1 MIKAILA
8 SPSSSSTLEMGGEEL
23 IKKWQ
28 TETDSILWLDLDNV
42 DKNKEKAI
50 LTEFGCHPLAVED
63 TQRERHPPKIEL
75 FDDYIFLL
83 YRGFVETDDN
93 LKFEHL
99 QVGMFVGHRV
109 LITCHPKSSVAINA
123 LFNKNCEK
131 LLKRSPMHLAL
142 KIFHS
147 SCGNYLK
154 QLFAFEANLE
164 KIEDEFQLSG
174 NDNMMREITAY
185 RSQLVKIRRTFNYH
199 VTVGDTLKTLLEDEE
214 TSLITSA
221 EVHTVNDLRERLDR
235 LLSLSQMYYDICG
248 DLIDG
253 YMSITSH
260 QLNATMRVLT
270 VITALFVPLTFL
282 AGIYGMN
289 FEHIPELKFKH
300 GYFMLLGVMS
310 VISVALIALFKR
322 KKWL

>member
-1 MIKAILA
+1 MIRTMLI
-8 SPSSSSTLEMGGEEL
+8 SPSSSVEMGGEEL
-23 IKKWQ
+23 LAQW
-28 TETDSILWLDLDNV
+28 ENSTDTLLWIDLDNL
-42 DKNKEKAI
+42 DRTKEKA
-50 LTEFGCHPLAVED
+50 LLNQLGCHPLAIQD
-63 TQRERHPPKIEL
+63 AQRDRHPPKVEL
-75 FDDYIFLL
+75 FSDYIFLL
-83 YRGFVETDDN
+83 YRGFVENDDS

-99 QVGMFVGHRV
+99 QVSMFIGHRI
-109 LITCHPKSSVAINA
+109 LITSHPKSSIAINS
-123 LFNKNCEK
+123 LFNKTSAK
-131 LLKRSPMHLAL
+131 YLQRSPMHLAL

-154 QLFAFEANLE
+154 QLFTFEANLE

-174 NDNMMREITAY
+174 NDQMMREITSY

-199 VTVGDTLKTLLEDEE
+199 VTIGDTLKVYLEDEE
-214 TSLITSA
+214 TALITA
-221 EVHTVNDLRERLDR
+221 DEVHTLTDLRERLDR

-289 FEHIPELKFKH
+289 FENIPELKFEN
-300 GYFMLLGVMS
+300 GYYILLGVMT
-310 VISVALIALFKR
+310 VTSVALIAFFKR
-322 KKWL
+322 KRWL